1 MTKMDKNEIYRAR
14 MLVTRTE
21 EWCVEASSPEDAKAR
36 LERGEGE
43 RYVTGEIFCVE
54 IGELI

>member
-1 MTKMDKNEIYRAR
+1 MSETGKKEIYRAT

-21 EWCVEASSPEDAKAR
+21 EWCVEASSPEDARTR

-43 RYVTGEIFCVE
+43 RYVSGEIFCLE
-54 IGELI
+54 IGELL